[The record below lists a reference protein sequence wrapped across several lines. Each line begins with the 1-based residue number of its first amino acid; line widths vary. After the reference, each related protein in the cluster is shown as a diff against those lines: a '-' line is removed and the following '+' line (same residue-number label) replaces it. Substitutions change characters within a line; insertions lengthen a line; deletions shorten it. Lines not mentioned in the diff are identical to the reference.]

1 MQKPIPTLDLT
12 PLSPQLR
19 DLIHRLRGDSPAL
32 SVRML
37 ETLRSTIPDYGALD
51 DKLAQDVYHA
61 GVKNAE
67 LWYDSLLARDTPDD
81 EGLRWIGR
89 FSQRRHE
96 QDVSL
101 GALLQAYRTGAR
113 VYFDTLL
120 AEAGQYRS
128 LNDEVLF
135 GVSPFMLHYSDVI
148 SRTVSEA
155 YYADRGAARPLCDT
169 LADALFES
177 GDSVSAFEETV
188 HALGLDPALPH
199 VAIALRLSSPKAEP
213 DLMAVLMPEES
224 TPPLPQRGHSLL
236 WLPAPAAEP
245 AEEREA
251 RLAAL
256 VRRLTAHE
264 NRIVAAGVGLP
275 GCGTAGWRTSAE
287 QAITAIAVGGRIS
300 AGETVHRYA
309 EFALDAMMLHSDEL
323 SGLYMKTLERLAG
336 EPVLL
341 STLEVYFAQR
351 QNHKAVAAELGIQ
364 RNTLML
370 RLRRIESLLKVRF
383 DDMGSM
389 VRLYLALRQHR
400 LTDPIQPPLH

>member
-1 MQKPIPTLDLT
+1 MQKPLPTLDLT

-51 DKLAQDVYHA
+51 DKLAEDVYHA

-67 LWYDSLLARDTPDD
+67 LWYDSLLVRDTPGD

-101 GALLQAYRTGAR
+101 AALLQAYRTGAR

-155 YYADRGAARPLCDT
+155 YYADRGAARPLG
-169 LADALFES
+169 DALAGALFD
-177 GDSVSAFEETV
+177 GDSASAFEETV
-188 HALGLDPALPH
+188 SALGLDPAVPH
-199 VAIALRLSSPKAEP
+199 VAVALRLSSPRAEP
-213 DLMAVLMPEES
+213 DLMAVLMPEKV

-236 WLPAPAAEP
+236 WLPAPVAEP
-245 AEEREA
+245 AEEREE
-251 RLAAL
+251 RLAAF

-264 NRIVAAGVGLP
+264 SRIVAAGMGLP
-275 GCGTAGWRTSAE
+275 GCGAAGWRASAE
-287 QAITAIAVGGRIS
+287 QAITAITVGGRIS
-300 AGETVHRYA
+300 AGETFHRYA

-323 SGLYMKTLERLAG
+323 SGLYMNTLERLAG
-336 EPVLL
+336 EPALL
-341 STLEVYFAQR
+341 ATLEVYFAQR
-351 QNHKAVAAELGIQ
+351 QNHKAVAAELGIH

-370 RLRRIESLLKVRF
+370 RLGRIESLLKVRF
-383 DDMGSM
+383 DDMGSV

-400 LTDPIQPPLH
+400 LAHSSQVPLH